1 MKNPGTPIP
10 LGLRVWFAIEV
21 LFGVGAVTSIA
32 LFPENTRDNF
42 AWNIQPVVMAS
53 VLGAYYIS
61 SALLFALPLFAR
73 RWEMIRVVI
82 LPAAIFTA
90 AEFITTLLHFNK
102 FSVGTASFWGWFIS
116 YLLPPP
122 IFLGF
127 YFYLQRK
134 VRQTTAWQNS
144 GVVVP
149 NEPLPP
155 EVRTALLHWGG
166 ALAIIAVVLFIF
178 PDLLINAAPWKMTPL
193 TTRAFVSWLMALAAL
208 MLSMARENDRTRVL
222 FGVPMLLLILPVVTI
237 QIARF
242 FDPMYFANVA
252 LFILYGFTLVA
263 FVLGVFLARGDW
275 KRALQ

>member
-10 LGLRVWFAIEV
+10 LGLRLWFAVEV
-21 LFGVGAVTSIA
+21 FFGLGAVLSVGIA
-32 LFPENTRDNF
+32 PENTRENF
-42 AWNIQPVVMAS
+42 AWNIQPVIMAA

-73 RWEMIRVVI
+73 RWEMIRVMI
-82 LPAAIFTA
+82 LPAAIFSV
-90 AEFITTLLHFNK
+90 AEFSATLLHFQN
-102 FSVGTASFWGWFIS
+102 FSVGTPSFWGWFVS

-122 IFLGF
+122 IFLGL
-127 YFYLQRK
+127 YLYLERK
-134 VRQTTAWQNS
+134 SKRS

-149 NEPLPP
+149 PEPLPP

-166 ALAIIAVVLFIF
+166 ALAVIAVVIFLF
-178 PDLLINAAPWKMTPL
+178 PDILIANAPWRMTPL
-193 TTRAFVSWLMALAAL
+193 TTRAFVSWLLALGVL
-208 MLSMARENDRTRVL
+208 MLSMARENNRTAAL
-222 FGVPMLLLILPVVTI
+222 FGVPMLILILPSVTL

-242 FDPMYFANVA
+242 ADQANFANPA

-275 KRALQ
+275 RRALS